1 MHSPQQPPPSRAHK
15 TSASPALHTP
25 RTQRRSHSAP
35 GFFSPSPP
43 LPADR
48 GRGGDGEKRA
58 LRDHQAGSR
67 SGRFRPLSWAGAGRT
82 AAPGGTSRRELRRR
96 AAAVS
101 HPKISVDEPR
111 HHKTMAG
118 RHSGWTSPGPS
129 ARASHPRAGP
139 KDACKSE
146 GREQDQG
153 ARAAAARALRAA
165 RAVAAP
171 SNEAGARWARREG
184 PARGIPGRA
193 RAAGESSSAVAVLS
207 AAAAAARRTA
217 PLTGPSAASS
227 RLALGAGREDASARL
242 KVISSWT
249 GRPLRETGV
258 PPFRGRSR
266 HWLHMLAGA

>member
-1 MHSPQQPPPSRAHK
+1 MPK
-15 TSASPALHTP
+15 
-25 RTQRRSHSAP
+25 
-35 GFFSPSPP
+35 
-43 LPADR
+43 
-48 GRGGDGEKRA
+48 
-58 LRDHQAGSR
+58 AGV
-67 SGRFRPLSWAGAGRT
+67 LT
-82 AAPGGTSRRELRRR
+82 
-96 AAAVS
+96 
-101 HPKISVDEPR
+101 HISVDEPR

-184 PARGIPGRA
+184 PARGVPGRA

-207 AAAAAARRTA
+207 AAAAVHLGRACCQDFN
-217 PLTGPSAASS
+217 S
-227 RLALGAGREDASARL
+227 R
-242 KVISSWT
+242 
-249 GRPLRETGV
+249 
-258 PPFRGRSR
+258 
-266 HWLHMLAGA
+266 